1 MKTYITQKVT
11 SGQKKMLMVY
21 SMQGTLP
28 ATKTY
33 NFNINDEAFQVLGIS
48 ISDCVELSETSEI
61 SSKDFN
67 FYKKY
72 PNLLK

>member
-1 MKTYITQKVT
+1 MKYITQKVT
-11 SGQKKMLMVY
+11 SGRNKMLMVY
-21 SMQGTLP
+21 SMQGTLQ

-33 NFNINDEAFQVLGIS
+33 NFSVNEEAFQVLGIS
-48 ISDCVELSETSEI
+48 TSNCIELSETSEI

>member
-1 MKTYITQKVT
+1 MKNYITQKVT

-21 SMQGTLP
+21 SMQGTLQ

-33 NFNINDEAFQVLGIS
+33 NFNVNEEAFQVLGVNRA
-48 ISDCVELSETSEI
+48 DCIELSETNEI

>member
-1 MKTYITQKVT
+1 MKYITQKVT
-11 SGQKKMLMVY
+11 SGRNKMLMVY
-21 SMQGTLP
+21 SMQGTLQ

-33 NFNINDEAFQVLGIS
+33 NFSVNEEAFQMLGIN
-48 ISDCVELSETSEI
+48 ISDCIELSETSEI

>member
-11 SGQKKMLMVY
+11 SGRNKMLMVY
-21 SMQGTLP
+21 SIQGTLQ

-33 NFNINDEAFQVLGIS
+33 NFNVNDEAFQVLGIN
-48 ISDCVELSETSEI
+48 ISDCIELFETNEI